1 MSDAIQSEIDRR
13 MYGGMPD
20 PLPSLQRPGVE
31 ERQEAAA
38 VAMHGDQ
45 SIVSNVPLL
54 DEKELPRARAFARVL
69 MQLIQ
74 NTQITTA
81 LPAHVQP
88 PLWSSPVDL
97 SAVYSL
103 PAAVGA
109 YQTVLSYTAQEG
121 SWARISGYGVDVQD
135 PAFTYDGSILWR
147 IRVNGVNVQT
157 LADWGDQRG
166 SVVQP
171 RSTLIVLR
179 EGWKVQFEVRR
190 AVAAGA
196 PTSVAM
202 ALLGWTWR
210 LRHNYEGTKA
220 VITSY

>member
-1 MSDAIQSEIDRR
+1 MSDSIQDEINRR
-13 MYGGMPD
+13 IYGGMPD
-20 PLPSLQRPGVE
+20 PLPPLQRPGVE

-38 VAMHGDQ
+38 VAMHGDKA
-45 SIVSNVPLL
+45 IITDAPLL

-74 NTQITTA
+74 NTQITA
-81 LPAHVQP
+81 SSPAHVQP

-103 PAAVGA
+103 PAAVGS
-109 YQTVLSYTAQEG
+109 YQTVLSYTAPPG
-121 SWARISGYGVDVQD
+121 GWARISGYGVDVQD

-147 IRVNGVNVQT
+147 IRVNGINVQT

-166 SVVQP
+166 SIIQP
-171 RSTLIVLR
+171 RNTIIVLR

-190 AVAAGA
+190 AVAAVGA
-196 PTSVAM
+196 TSIAM